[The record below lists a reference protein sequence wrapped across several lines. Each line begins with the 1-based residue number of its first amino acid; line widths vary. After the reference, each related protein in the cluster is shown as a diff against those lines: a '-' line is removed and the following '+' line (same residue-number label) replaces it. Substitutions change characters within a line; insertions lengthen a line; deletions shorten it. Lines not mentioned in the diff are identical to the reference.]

1 MTAHHRAHARDPL
14 RILVADDDPI
24 LRNLMRAR
32 LVRFNG
38 QAVDAEDGLAAWT
51 LLCSQN
57 FDIAIVDL
65 GMPNLDG
72 ISLIQCMRGHP
83 RTRHLPIIVV
93 TSQDDRASIDRAF
106 AVGASAFLIKPV
118 VWSTFEHHIGFLLRL
133 VETTRDARAAGQQA
147 VAAGRAKETI
157 LGNLCGETN
166 AKASTIR
173 KEIELIKS
181 LFGSDGAAPGIAKR
195 LDRIVGDCIAMQ
207 SLADDAATALQA
219 LSDNVI
225 VDDRKTRLA
234 DVVASVCEAVQ
245 THALEAGVQLTVT
258 LPRGNT
264 ILSCDSEFDR
274 VGADPSGAKCHRALP
289 SRRDRV
295 HRGQD
300 LSGRPARPRGGGS
313 WHRHASR
320 VSGAPPCTP
329 ACGLRRQPGGRAN
342 RPGTSARQSYCRG
355 PQRLIGAAVQPRTGN
370 DRYTRRPGRSY
381 HAHRSRGTMCIARRC
396 IG

>member
-38 QAVDAEDGLAAWT
+38 RAVDAEDGLAAWT

-147 VAAGRAKETI
+147 TAAGRAKETI

-219 LSDNVI
+219 LSDNVS

-234 DVVASVCEAVQ
+234 DVVAGVCEAVQ
-245 THALEAGVQLTVT
+245 THAAEAGVQLTVN

-264 ILSCDSEFDR
+264 MLSCDSDSIEL
-274 VGADPSGAKCHRALP
+274 ALTHLVRNAIAH
-289 SRRDRV
+289 S
-295 HRGQD
+295 HRGGNVSIVARIYQD
-300 LSGRPARPRGGGS
+300 
-313 WHRHASR
+313 
-320 VSGAPPCTP
+320 
-329 ACGLRRQPGGRAN
+329 GLLGLEVEDH
-342 RPGTSARQSYCRG
+342 GTG
-355 PQRLIGAAVQPRTGN
+355 MHPEFL
-370 DRYTRRPGRSY
+370 
-381 HAHRSRGTMCIARRC
+381 ARRLAPLHAAYDGNQGDGQ
-396 IG
+396 IGLGLLLARAIVEAHNGSLELRSNLGQGTIATLVVPADRITHIEAAAQCA

>member
-1 MTAHHRAHARDPL
+1 MTAQLKANVRDPL

-147 VAAGRAKETI
+147 AAAGRAKETI
-157 LGNLCGETN
+157 LGNLCGEAN

-173 KEIELIKS
+173 KEAELIKGM
-181 LFGSDGAAPGIAKR
+181 FGSDDTAAGIAKR
-195 LDRIVGDCIAMQ
+195 LDRIVSDCIAMQ

-219 LSDNVI
+219 AAGAFGECHRRRSQDASGRCRRRRMRN
-225 VDDRKTRLA
+225 LA
-234 DVVASVCEAVQ
+234 DAYDRGRRAADREPAAGKYDPVV
-245 THALEAGVQLTVT
+245 
-258 LPRGNT
+258 
-264 ILSCDSEFDR
+264 
-274 VGADPSGAKCHRALP
+274 
-289 SRRDRV
+289 
-295 HRGQD
+295 
-300 LSGRPARPRGGGS
+300 
-313 WHRHASR
+313 
-320 VSGAPPCTP
+320 
-329 ACGLRRQPGGRAN
+329 
-342 RPGTSARQSYCRG
+342 
-355 PQRLIGAAVQPRTGN
+355 RL
-370 DRYTRRPGRSY
+370 
-381 HAHRSRGTMCIARRC
+381 
-396 IG
+396 

>member
-1 MTAHHRAHARDPL
+1 MNAHHKANARDPL

-24 LRNLMRAR
+24 LRSLMRAR

-38 QAVDAEDGLAAWT
+38 EAVDAEDGLAAWT
-51 LLCSQN
+51 LLCAQT

-147 VAAGRAKETI
+147 AAAGRAKETI

-166 AKASTIR
+166 AAASSIR
-173 KEIELIKS
+173 KEIEFIKS
-181 LFGSDGAAPGIAKR
+181 MFGSDVATPAIAKR
-195 LDRIVGDCIAMQ
+195 LDRIESDCIAMQ
-207 SLADDAATALQA
+207 SLTDDVTTALQA

-225 VDDRKTRLA
+225 VDDRKTSLA
-234 DVVASVCEAVQ
+234 DVVSRVCEAMQ
-245 THALEAGVQLTVT
+245 THATEAGVQLTVA
-258 LPRGNT
+258 LPRGQT
-264 ILSCDSEFDR
+264 TLSCDSDSIEL
-274 VGADPSGAKCHRALP
+274 ALTHLVQNAVAH
-289 SRRDRV
+289 S
-295 HRGQD
+295 HRGGTVAIAAKIYHD
-300 LSGRPARPRGGGS
+300 
-313 WHRHASR
+313 
-320 VSGAPPCTP
+320 
-329 ACGLRRQPGGRAN
+329 GLLGLEVEDH
-342 RPGTSARQSYCRG
+342 GTG
-355 PQRLIGAAVQPRTGN
+355 MHPELL
-370 DRYTRRPGRSY
+370 
-381 HAHRSRGTMCIARRC
+381 ARRLAPLHAVYDGSQGDVQ
-396 IG
+396 IGLGLLLARAIVEAHNGSLELRSNLGQGTIATLVVPAERITHTEPAAQCA

>member
-1 MTAHHRAHARDPL
+1 MTAHHRAHTRDPL

-51 LLCSQN
+51 LLCSQT

-147 VAAGRAKETI
+147 AAAGRAKETI

-181 LFGSDGAAPGIAKR
+181 LFGSDGAAPGIGKR
-195 LDRIVGDCIAMQ
+195 LDRIVSDCIAMQ

-234 DVVASVCEAVQ
+234 DVVTAVCETLRTQA
-245 THALEAGVQLTVT
+245 AEAGVQLTVT

-264 ILSCDSEFDR
+264 ILSCDSDSIEL
-274 VGADPSGAKCHRALP
+274 ALTHLVQNAVAH
-289 SRRDRV
+289 S
-295 HRGQD
+295 HRGGTVSIVARIYQD
-300 LSGRPARPRGGGS
+300 
-313 WHRHASR
+313 
-320 VSGAPPCTP
+320 
-329 ACGLRRQPGGRAN
+329 GLLGLEVEDHGKGMHPEF
-342 RPGTSARQSYCRG
+342 
-355 PQRLIGAAVQPRTGN
+355 L
-370 DRYTRRPGRSY
+370 
-381 HAHRSRGTMCIARRC
+381 ARRLAPLHAAYDGNQGDGQ
-396 IG
+396 IGLGLLLARAIVEAHNGSLELRSNLGQGTIATLVVPAERITHIETQAQCA